1 MNEKDID
8 ITNVNP
14 LPYYTNRGGN
24 STPPSAGGHYGSG
37 SDPLEGARPLPYYTG
52 IGNGSDSLEGARPL
66 PYYTGRGSGSSPQP
80 PSAGGH
86 YGGSGSGPSP
96 QPPSAGGHYGG
107 SGSGPSPQ
115 PPSAGGH
122 YGGSGSGPSPQPPSA
137 GGHYGGGHAPGE
149 EPINPQPVNPGQV
162 ELPGQGGIKPPSAG
176 GHSGYGNGPEPFN
189 PQGPFYGHGG
199 GHAPGEEPINPPP
212 VDPGPAEIP
221 GHEGFTPVSGTGTG
235 TGSNT
240 SFRVDDF
247 MSVVNGAISS
257 FQAACEVYP
266 KIAATCSSIS
276 SLVRSEDSG
285 IADTVA
291 KVTELSNSLKTKTDS
306 IINQMNSWGKQFA
319 NTSEETEEHLQSDL
333 NEFNDDFST
342 IMNDLN
348 NITVVPTTSGR
359 GN

>member
-1 MNEKDID
+1 
-8 ITNVNP
+8 
-14 LPYYTNRGGN
+14 
-24 STPPSAGGHYGSG
+24 
-37 SDPLEGARPLPYYTG
+37 
-52 IGNGSDSLEGARPL
+52 
-66 PYYTGRGSGSSPQP
+66 
-80 PSAGGH
+80 
-86 YGGSGSGPSP
+86 
-96 QPPSAGGHYGG
+96 
-107 SGSGPSPQ
+107 
-115 PPSAGGH
+115 
-122 YGGSGSGPSPQPPSA
+122 
-137 GGHYGGGHAPGE
+137 
-149 EPINPQPVNPGQV
+149 
-162 ELPGQGGIKPPSAG
+162 
-176 GHSGYGNGPEPFN
+176 
-189 PQGPFYGHGG
+189 
-199 GHAPGEEPINPPP
+199 
-212 VDPGPAEIP
+212 
-221 GHEGFTPVSGTGTG
+221 
-235 TGSNT
+235 
-240 SFRVDDF
+240 